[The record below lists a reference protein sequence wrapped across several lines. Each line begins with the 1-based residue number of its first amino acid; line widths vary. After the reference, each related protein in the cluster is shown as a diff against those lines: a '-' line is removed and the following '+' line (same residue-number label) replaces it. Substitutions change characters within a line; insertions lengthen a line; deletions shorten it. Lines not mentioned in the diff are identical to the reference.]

1 MSFLWFIIIG
11 IVAGYVAG
19 KIMRGGGRESG
30 CRYNRRSIGGLVVQ
44 SAGYLFDR
52 WDYRQSGCGYDRG
65 DRFAMDCVSFQR
77 TEA

>member
-19 KIMRGGGRESG
+19 KIMVRIDRESG

>member
-19 KIMRGGGRESG
+19 KIMRGGGFG
-30 CRYNRRSIGGLVVQ
+30 LIVYNRRSIGGLVVQ

>member
-1 MSFLWFIIIG
+1 MVHIDRYSRRMGRRKNYERRRFRID
-11 IVAGYVAG
+11 
-19 KIMRGGGRESG
+19 RESG
-30 CRYNRRSIGGLVVQ
+30 TLYNRRSIGGLVVQ

>member
-1 MSFLWFIIIG
+1 MLEGFEEL
-11 IVAGYVAG
+11 
-19 KIMRGGGRESG
+19 
-30 CRYNRRSIGGLVVQ
+30 GGLVVQ

>member
-11 IVAGYVAG
+11 IVAGYV
-19 KIMRGGGRESG
+19 
-30 CRYNRRSIGGLVVQ
+30 RSIGGLVVQ